1 MDIKRPPK
9 PWYKKYL
16 IHIIAGTGLAAI
28 IIYTI
33 VLMILPSRRSVSQE
47 RLRIAEVKESAFTEF
62 VEAEGI
68 IHPIMTI
75 QLNALESGFVQ
86 RIACEEGA
94 MLRQGDTILVLDY
107 PDLLRSIDEERA
119 QWEKNR
125 RNLHEQ
131 EIQMEQKSI
140 DLRMQALEQQYQI
153 GLLERKLTQSREE
166 FSMGIKSRAE
176 LDIVEAE
183 NEHLHNKLLLQMQS
197 LKQDSA
203 ATILRREMIVAD
215 REAAHR
221 KLLASQQR
229 TSGLVVRAPCD
240 GQLGHLNLVIGQQV
254 SAGSKVGDL
263 KIMNEYKVSTQLS
276 EYYVERIFAGL
287 PAAIVQK
294 EDTFGLRIS
303 RVVPEVKERKFAVD
317 LLFNDSI
324 PQNIRL
330 GKSYRVKVELGQP
343 EQAVVIPR
351 GDFYQ
356 KNSGEWIF
364 RIDEGTNIARRV
376 SIEIGRQNP
385 EQFEVISGLKPGD
398 RVIVSG
404 YDRIGNAEEVIIEQ

>member
-16 IHIIAGTGLAAI
+16 IHIIAGISLAAI

-33 VLMILPSRRSVSQE
+33 VLIILPSRRSVSQE
-47 RLRIAEVKESAFTEF
+47 RLRIAEVREGAFTEF

-75 QLNALESGFVQ
+75 QLNALESGFVK
-86 RIACEEGA
+86 RIVCEEGT
-94 MLRQGDTILVLDY
+94 MLRQGDTILVLDN
-107 PDLLRSIDEERA
+107 PDLLRSIEEERA

-166 FSMGIKSRAE
+166 YSMGIKSRAE

-183 NEHLHNKLLLQMQS
+183 NEHLHKKLMLQMQS

-203 ATILRREMIVAD
+203 TTILRREMIVAD

-263 KIMNEYKVSTQLS
+263 KIMNQYKVSTQLS

-294 EDTFGLRIS
+294 DDTFGLRIS

-364 RIDEGTNIARRV
+364 RFDEGTNIARRV
-376 SIEIGRQNP
+376 PIEIGRQNP
-385 EQFEVISGLKPGD
+385 EQFEIISGLKPGD

-404 YDRIGNAEEVIIEQ
+404 YERIGNAEEVIVED

>member
-16 IHIIAGTGLAAI
+16 IHIISGISLAAI

-33 VLMILPSRRSVSQE
+33 VLIILPSRRSVSQE
-47 RLRIAEVKESAFTEF
+47 RLRIAEVKEGAFTEF

-75 QLNALESGFVQ
+75 QLNALESGFVK
-86 RIACEEGA
+86 RIVCEEGT
-94 MLRQGDTILVLDY
+94 MLRQGDTILVLDN
-107 PDLLRSIDEERA
+107 PDLLRSIEEERA

-166 FSMGIKSRAE
+166 YSMGIKSRAE

-183 NEHLHNKLLLQMQS
+183 NEHLHKKLMLQMQS

-203 ATILRREMIVAD
+203 TTILRREMIVAD
-215 REAAHR
+215 RDAAHR

-263 KIMNEYKVSTQLS
+263 KIMNQYKVSTQLS

-294 EDTFGLRIS
+294 DDTFGLRIS

-364 RIDEGTNIARRV
+364 RFDEGTNIARRV
-376 SIEIGRQNP
+376 PIEIGRQNP
-385 EQFEVISGLKPGD
+385 EQFEIISGLKPGD

-404 YDRIGNAEEVIIEQ
+404 YERIGNAEEVIVED

>member
-16 IHIIAGTGLAAI
+16 IHIITGTGLAAI

-94 MLRQGDTILVLDY
+94 MLRQGDTILVLGN

-153 GLLERKLTQSREE
+153 ALLERKLTQSREE

-229 TSGLVVRAPCD
+229 TSGLVVRAPCG

>member
-94 MLRQGDTILVLDY
+94 MLRQGDTILVLDN

-263 KIMNEYKVSTQLS
+263 KIMNQYKVSTQLS

-376 SIEIGRQNP
+376 PIEIGRQNP

>member
-9 PWYKKYL
+9 PWYRKYL
-16 IHIIAGTGLAAI
+16 IHIIAGICLAAI

-47 RLRIAEVKESAFTEF
+47 RLRIAEVREGAFTEF

-75 QLNALESGFVQ
+75 QLNALESGFVK
-86 RIACEEGA
+86 RIVCEEGT
-94 MLRQGDTILVLDY
+94 MLRQGDTILVLDN
-107 PDLLRSIDEERA
+107 PDLLRSIEEERA

-166 FSMGIKSRAE
+166 YSMGIKSRAE

-183 NEHLHNKLLLQMQS
+183 NEHLHKKLMLQMQS

-203 ATILRREMIVAD
+203 TTILRREMIVAD

-263 KIMNEYKVSTQLS
+263 KIMNQYKVSTQLS

-364 RIDEGTNIARRV
+364 RFDEGTNIARRV
-376 SIEIGRQNP
+376 PIEIGRQNP
-385 EQFEVISGLKPGD
+385 EQFEIISGLKPGD

-404 YDRIGNAEEVIIEQ
+404 YERIGNAEEVIVED

>member
-33 VLMILPSRRSVSQE
+33 VLIILPSRRSVSQE

-94 MLRQGDTILVLDY
+94 MLRQGDTILVLGN

-153 GLLERKLTQSREE
+153 ALLERKLTQSREE

-263 KIMNEYKVSTQLS
+263 KIMNQYKVSTQLS

-376 SIEIGRQNP
+376 PIEIGRQNP

-404 YDRIGNAEEVIIEQ
+404 YDRIGNAEEVIIE